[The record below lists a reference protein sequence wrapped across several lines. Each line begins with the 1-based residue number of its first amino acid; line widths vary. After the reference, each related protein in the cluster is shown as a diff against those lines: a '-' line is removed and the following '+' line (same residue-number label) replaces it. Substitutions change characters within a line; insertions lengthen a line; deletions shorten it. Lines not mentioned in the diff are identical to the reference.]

1 MATYHYL
8 NYEKAFDFC
17 KNYFMTTG
25 ISEEDS
31 STIADVLTTSDLMG
45 IESHGLQRMIM
56 YHGGIKSGRIKPTAK
71 PVIEKE
77 TALSAVI
84 NANDGFGHI
93 VGKLAMQMA
102 IDKAKEHGIGMTVVN
117 NSTHYGIAGYY
128 SMMAAKEGLLGFSM
142 TNTEGMVVPTFGKT
156 PMLGTNPIAVTMPA
170 SPYPLHIDMAT
181 STVPAGKIEV
191 YNKLGKP
198 CPEGWILN
206 AEGKVST
213 NPQEFIDIRASKSDG
228 GLLPLGGAGELHSG
242 HKGYALGVLV
252 ELMTAILS
260 GGYTSYYVRRQKTV
274 EKCCHWF
281 MAVDYTMFGSREE
294 IEAHMS
300 RFMQEIWDSH
310 KADGH
315 DRIFT
320 HGERELSNFD
330 KVKAQGLKASE
341 KTYAELQ
348 QIAQEA
354 KLDASLLNEVSVS

>member
-1 MATYHYL
+1 MTAYHYL
-8 NYEKAFDFC
+8 DYNNAFQFC
-17 KNYFMTTG
+17 KNYFLSTG

-45 IESHGLQRMIM
+45 IESHGLQRLIM
-56 YHGGIKSGRIKPTAK
+56 YHGGIKSGRINPSATPT
-71 PVIEKE
+71 VEKE
-77 TALSAVI
+77 TPLSAVI
-84 NANDGFGHI
+84 NANDGFGH
-93 VGKLAMQMA
+93 VVSKMAMQMA
-102 IDKAKEHGIGMTVVN
+102 IDKAKLYGIGMTVVN

-128 SMMAAKEGLLGFSM
+128 SMMAAKQGLLGFSM

-156 PMLGTNPIAVTMPA
+156 PMMGTNPIAVTMPA

-206 AEGKVST
+206 EEGKVST
-213 NPQEFIDIRASKSDG
+213 NPQEFINIRASKTDG

-252 ELMTAILS
+252 ELMTGILS
-260 GGYTSYYVRRQKTV
+260 GGRTSYYVRREKNI

-281 MAVDYTMFGSREE
+281 MAVNYEMFGDKKE

-300 RFMQEIWDSH
+300 QFMQEIRNSH

-315 DRIFT
+315 DRIYT
-320 HGERELSNFD
+320 HGERELSNLEN
-330 KVKAQGLKASE
+330 VKRQGLKASQ
-341 KTYAELQ
+341 KTYEELLLIAE
-348 QIAQEA
+348 EA
-354 KLDASLLNEVSVS
+354 GLDASLLK